1 MGNDVGLCGSLPPLA
16 VGDAVAAIIQIED
29 GRYLM
34 QHRDAVPEIW
44 YADYWGCFG
53 GAVQDGEDPLEA
65 LRRELYEELEHDF
78 REATYFTSFDFDLA
92 GLRMGRYYRV
102 YYVVPMTLEELG
114 RVVLHEGKD
123 AQAFMGDT
131 VLNKLRVTPYD
142 SFAMFLY
149 HERKRLGRGR

>member
-1 MGNDVGLCGSLPPLA
+1 
-16 VGDAVAAIIQIED
+16 
-29 GRYLM
+29 
-34 QHRDAVPEIW
+34 
-44 YADYWGCFG
+44 
-53 GAVQDGEDPLEA
+53 
-65 LRRELYEELEHDF
+65 
-78 REATYFTSFDFDLA
+78 
-92 GLRMGRYYRV
+92 LRMGRYYRV